1 MKPGMLEMEYVLE
14 RDRDREREREAWVD
28 GEERKGSMED
38 VLLLFSSSSSLLFS
52 ILGWVVTIWFGIGK
66 VYVFTYRYGT
76 VI

>member
-1 MKPGMLEMEYVLE
+1 MLEMEYVLE
-14 RDRDREREREAWVD
+14 RDRDRDREAWVD

>member
-14 RDRDREREREAWVD
+14 RDREREREAWVD

-66 VYVFTYRYGT
+66 VFVFTYRYGT